1 MITNG
6 YQGALDLIVSALL
19 QKNEKIWFEDPCY
32 PHTRSAFEVAGV
44 ELVPIPIDGEGM
56 RVDVGLACA
65 PRARLA
71 VVTPSH
77 QSPLGVALS
86 LPRRLALLSWA
97 AEARAVVI
105 EDDGEFHYAGRPLP
119 ALKSLDR
126 DSRVIYAGSLS
137 KVLYPGLR
145 LGYLVLSDELVGR
158 FEAIM
163 QASSAGVP
171 AFEHRVVTAF
181 MAEGH
186 FARHLKRMRNL
197 YAARRRALAEALAN
211 VFGDRV
217 AVDLQPGGMHLI
229 ARVAD
234 GQRDIELARKAR
246 EAGLAV
252 ESLSNRAIRHR
263 AGKGLLLGFT
273 NVVEAEALKL
283 CRRLDLAIGK
293 DLRSGG
299 AAV

>member
-32 PHTRSAFEVAGV
+32 PHVRSAFEVAGV

-273 NVVEAEALKL
+273 NVVEAEALNL
-283 CRRLDLAIGK
+283 CRRLDRAIGK